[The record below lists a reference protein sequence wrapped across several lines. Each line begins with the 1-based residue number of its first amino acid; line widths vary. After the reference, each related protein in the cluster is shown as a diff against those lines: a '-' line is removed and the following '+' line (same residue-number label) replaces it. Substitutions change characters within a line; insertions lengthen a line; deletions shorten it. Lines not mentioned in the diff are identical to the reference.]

1 MGFFDKVKDAINKFK
16 EENKGFGAAMKRI
29 NSSGFCGNVNRG
41 IKDGDFWNGSYLS
54 VETGQ
59 CVIYGSNQADY
70 FFGGSDVESLEQVS
84 TATVM
89 VAKGNEQLPANRFII
104 NFKDGKRAQADIL
117 VLKISEVKLTL
128 GL

>member
-16 EENKGFGAAMKRI
+16 AENKGFGAAMKRI

-54 VETGQ
+54 VENGR